1 MQEHK
6 FGGDDIERM
15 IVHGA
20 DRTVRQF
27 AKREVVT
34 LLDAQFSMPYSLGV
48 VAATGRAGLDE
59 FHPPRA
65 GDARV
70 RALMDRVEIVPDRKL
85 GPYDEPDLEVRGRNG
100 QVWLRHV
107 PLPRGAP
114 ARRLE
119 GEHLLRKDEAVAVPV
134 IGQRQFDALHEAVM
148 TLEKCADFRQ
158 VTALLRPA

>member
-1 MQEHK
+1 
-6 FGGDDIERM
+6 
-15 IVHGA
+15 
-20 DRTVRQF
+20 
-27 AKREVVT
+27 VT

-119 GEHLLRKDEAVAVPV
+119 GEHLLRKDEAVAVPI